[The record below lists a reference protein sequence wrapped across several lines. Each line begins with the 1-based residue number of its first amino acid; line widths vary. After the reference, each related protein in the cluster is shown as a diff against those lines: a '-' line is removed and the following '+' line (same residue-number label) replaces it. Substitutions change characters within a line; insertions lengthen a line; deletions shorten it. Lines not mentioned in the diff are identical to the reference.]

1 VAEQVDKVAED
12 IADDLP
18 AGGKLKEAVTFI
30 ENLAERTAKDA
41 QLVDDTIEKV
51 LPKTLIILYLII
63 LYFIKLYFMN
73 NAKRD
78 SYLFLVS
85 NVILRIQRMILSVI
99 SRVIQEKQRTIFL

>member
-30 ENLAERTAKDA
+30 ENLAERAAKDA

-51 LPKTLIILYLII
+51 LPKTLIILYLM
-63 LYFIKLYFMN
+63 KLYFMN
-73 NAKRD
+73 NDKRD
-78 SYLFLVS
+78 SYFFIVS
-85 NVILRIQRMILSVI
+85 YVILRI
-99 SRVIQEKQRTIFL
+99 

>member
-30 ENLAERTAKDA
+30 ENLAERAAKDA

-51 LPKTLIILYLII
+51 LPKTLIILYIM
-63 LYFIKLYFMN
+63 KLYFMN
-73 NAKRD
+73 NDKRD
-78 SYLFLVS
+78 SYFFIVS
-85 NVILRIQRMILSVI
+85 YVILRI
-99 SRVIQEKQRTIFL
+99 